1 MGCDHKEKL
10 KILQEARHRT
20 CYSADE
26 IMIPCSYS
34 LTISD
39 GNRSRYY
46 GALDS
51 SNVPLSLTYDEELS
65 NEVCDSSKL
74 KRPVCVFPQATLCTD
89 FSACVPIVSSW
100 QTTTGVLMPI
110 TDKECSD
117 NNDRSWSVTIMLDS
131 ENSYLVPF
139 PIQSEEIHECTTEYQ
154 FVQPQYESQIHHSNT
169 ACDDF
174 GMQHTSSWGCANKS
188 LVKSDIPKDS
198 SFLQREIQLNRKVT
212 IFGIDSPLF
221 YGKFVVQVEGTLLW
235 VPYLVSCL
243 HNLVVVVCM

>member
-26 IMIPCSYS
+26 IMIACSYS

-51 SNVPLSLTYDEELS
+51 SNVPLSLTYDEKLS
-65 NEVCDSSKL
+65 NEVCNSSKS
-74 KRPVCVFPQATLCTD
+74 KMRPVRVFPQATLCTD
-89 FSACVPIVSSW
+89 FSACAPIVSSW
-100 QTTTGVLMPI
+100 QTTTGGLMPI
-110 TDKECSD
+110 TDKEYSD
-117 NNDRSWSVTIMLDS
+117 NNDRSWSVTIVPDR

-139 PIQSEEIHECTTEYQ
+139 LIQSEEIHECTTEYQ
-154 FVQPQYESQIHHSNT
+154 FVQPQYESQIHYSNT

-174 GMQHTSSWGCANKS
+174 DPEHTSSWGCANKS
-188 LVKSDIPKDS
+188 LVKSDIPKDW
-198 SFLQREIQLNRKVT
+198 KAA
-212 IFGIDSPLF
+212 PLF
-221 YGKFVVQVEGTLLW
+221 YGKLW
-235 VPYLVSCL
+235 KVPY
-243 HNLVVVVCM
+243 